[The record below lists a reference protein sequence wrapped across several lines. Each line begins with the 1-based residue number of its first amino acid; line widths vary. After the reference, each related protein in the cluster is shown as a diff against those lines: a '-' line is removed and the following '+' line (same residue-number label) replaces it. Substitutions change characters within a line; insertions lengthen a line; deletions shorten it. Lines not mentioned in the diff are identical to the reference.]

1 MFESPFFS
9 SNAAV
14 DVALKA
20 FAPVA
25 RLSEITAQSFEKL
38 ATFQTQAAIAM
49 VSHAAARLQTTA
61 QAGSPTLFVA
71 RHAELTADFFN
82 KSNQKWQEFLKIA
95 TDVQTDVTK
104 WADDAKTQIEA
115 SFPKAA

>member
-1 MFESPFFS
+1 MFESPFY

-14 DVALKA
+14 DVALKS

-25 RLSEITAQSFEKL
+25 RLSEIAAQSFEKL
-38 ATFQTQAAIAM
+38 ATFQVQSAIAL
-49 VSHAAARLQTTA
+49 VNHAAARLQTTA
-61 QAGSPTLFVA
+61 QAASPTLFVA

-82 KSNQKWQEFLKIA
+82 KSNQKWQEYLKIT
-95 TDVQTDVTK
+95 TDLQSDVTK
-104 WADDAKTQIEA
+104 WAEDAKTQIEA